1 MKYRS
6 EIDGLRTIAVLS
18 VICYHAQ
25 IVVFGHDFFK
35 GGFVGVDIF
44 FVISGYLISRILL
57 SELFEKGKISFLQF
71 YERRA
76 RRILPILFTVF
87 LVSFPLAYKYLLPN
101 QFIEYAQSILS
112 ATFFGSNI
120 FFYFTNT
127 QYGAEDSLLQ
137 PFLHTW
143 SLGVEEQFY
152 ILFPI
157 VLLVAYKFAKN
168 HLVTIIAVLIL
179 ISIQYADWQSTKN
192 TQLNFFMLT
201 SRLWELG
208 IGSLL
213 AFYELKYGRVKHELL
228 NQAMPLLGLAMIA
241 HAIVFFNNQTPH
253 PSLITLLPTLGTALI
268 ILYSAKQTDLVGKF
282 LSWKPIV
289 GVGLISYSMYLWH
302 YPLFAFARMADTN
315 GLHNDE
321 KYLLI
326 VLTIILSIISYF
338 LIEKHFRNRLFLKG
352 RQFSAVM
359 FVLLIP
365 IFGMNW
371 KVVVTKGW
379 LFQEPILS
387 FDVMFDPK
395 LKKDLDEW
403 VWRSKNNFDIEK
415 KINFN
420 KKSDIKILVIGD
432 SNSGDFINM
441 LEKINAPSEIDI
453 ISIKNSSGCG
463 ALYKI
468 PVEEYI
474 EYKRNEDKD
483 HVSCF
488 DFNSKAFMNIAQISD
503 VVIWAQSWKKWES
516 KFFDRSLTNL
526 NKDFGNKFYFGLNKF
541 INPLKQIE
549 LFSLKNSA
557 NVYLPIN
564 KKKQEINDLIKAN
577 KEVNYFDYYEIVC
590 NKDKCPKILNDKIIM
605 YDNFHLTEDGAKLFA
620 ENFVKK
626 GFFDKLIAK

>member
-1 MKYRS
+1 M
-6 EIDGLRTIAVLS
+6 
-18 VICYHAQ
+18 
-25 IVVFGHDFFK
+25 
-35 GGFVGVDIF
+35 
-44 FVISGYLISRILL
+44 
-57 SELFEKGKISFLQF
+57 
-71 YERRA
+71 
-76 RRILPILFTVF
+76 
-87 LVSFPLAYKYLLPN
+87 
-101 QFIEYAQSILS
+101 
-112 ATFFGSNI
+112 
-120 FFYFTNT
+120 
-127 QYGAEDSLLQ
+127 
-137 PFLHTW
+137 
-143 SLGVEEQFY
+143 
-152 ILFPI
+152 
-157 VLLVAYKFAKN
+157 
-168 HLVTIIAVLIL
+168 
-179 ISIQYADWQSTKN
+179 
-192 TQLNFFMLT
+192 
-201 SRLWELG
+201 
-208 IGSLL
+208 
-213 AFYELKYGRVKHELL
+213 
-228 NQAMPLLGLAMIA
+228 
-241 HAIVFFNNQTPH
+241 FFNNQTPH
-253 PSLITLLPTLGTALI
+253 PSFITLLPTLGTALI
-268 ILYSAKQTDLVGKF
+268 ILYSVNTTDLVGKVF
-282 LSWKPIV
+282 SWKPIV

-359 FVLLIP
+359 FVLLIL

-441 LEKINAPSEIDI
+441 LEKINVPIEIDI

-488 DFNSKAFMNIAQISD
+488 DFNSKAFMNIAKNSD
-503 VVIWAQSWKKWES
+503 VVIWAQSWKKWEI

-541 INPLKQIE
+541 IKPLKQIE

>member
-18 VICYHAQ
+18 VILYHAQ
-25 IVVFGHDFFK
+25 IEVFGHNLFK

-57 SELFEKGKISFLQF
+57 SDLFKKGKISFLQF

-87 LVSFPLAYKYLLPN
+87 LLSFPLAYIYLLPN

-143 SLGVEEQFY
+143 SLGIEEQFY

-157 VLLVAYKFAKN
+157 ILLIAYKFAKN
-168 HLVTIIAVLIL
+168 HLFNIIAVLIL
-179 ISIQYADWQSTKN
+179 ISLLYADWLSVKN
-192 TQLNFFMLT
+192 TQLNFYMLT

-213 AFYELKYGRVKHELL
+213 ALYELKYGRVKFKLL
-228 NQAMPLLGLAMIA
+228 NQTMPLLGLVMITYS
-241 HAIVFFNNQTPH
+241 ILFFNNQTPH
-253 PSLITLLPTLGTALI
+253 PSFITLLTAVGTALI
-268 ILYSAKQTDLVGKF
+268 ILYSFNNVGLVGKF
-282 LSWKPIV
+282 LSLRPFVSI
-289 GVGLISYSMYLWH
+289 GLISYSLYLWH
-302 YPLFAFARMADTN
+302 YPTFAFARIVDVN
-315 GLHNDE
+315 GLQNVE

-326 VLTIILSIISYF
+326 FLTIILSIISYF
-338 LIEKHFRNRLFLKG
+338 LIEKPFRNRLFLKG

-359 FVLLIP
+359 LVLLIL
-365 IFGMNW
+365 ILGMNW

-379 LFQEPILS
+379 LFQEPIMS

-415 KINFN
+415 KIHFN
-420 KKSDIKILVIGD
+420 KKSDMKILVIGD

-441 LEKINAPSEIDI
+441 LEKINAPTEIDI

-468 PVEEYI
+468 PVKEYI

-488 DFNSKAFMNIAQISD
+488 DFNSKAFINIAQNSD

-516 KFFDRSLTNL
+516 KFFDRSLNNL

-541 INPLKQIE
+541 IKPLKQIE
-549 LFSLKNSA
+549 LFSLKNST

-590 NKDKCPKILNDKIIM
+590 NKDKCPKILNGKIIM

-620 ENFVKK
+620 DNFVKK
-626 GFFDKLIAK
+626 GYFDKLIAK